1 MLLKVEFMPKF
12 SVRGIWQR
20 WRESYPPNGS
30 KADDAITVFT
40 GVSFL
45 FALSMHILDPVFF
58 NLLNYFCFIYLFNL
72 ACFYWI
78 VNMVHCLRSWLLVS
92 VLTTGHLVLYSLI
105 SWPAKLLFGSRLA
118 KVVSVLLLSKFW
130 ALMSLL
136 VRRRHIIWLLLITW
150 N

>member
-45 FALSMHILDPVFF
+45 FALSMHILDPFF
-58 NLLNYFCFIYLFNL
+58 LTYLTISVLFIYLILHAF
-72 ACFYWI
+72 
-78 VNMVHCLRSWLLVS
+78 
-92 VLTTGHLVLYSLI
+92 TE
-105 SWPAKLLFGSRLA
+105 
-118 KVVSVLLLSKFW
+118 
-130 ALMSLL
+130 
-136 VRRRHIIWLLLITW
+136 
-150 N
+150 